1 MKKSTLFVLSSL
13 CAASLFAGTPME
25 VVGGNGTQGGRT
37 PIPSGDYDIVL
48 KPNESNNAMFSGGY
62 GTVNSLTTSGSPSLW
77 NIAYGLTIDVKTSSN
92 DVIEHAF
99 VNNGKMS
106 WRIGGVNF
114 KNSLGSSAIAMA
126 DFGEE
131 LQLVHNNGEG
141 ESTWMAFNMNAD
153 VSGTYLNATMHAR
166 TGLKA
171 TNGAVVYY
179 RVANSKF
186 SYSGSGIFLSGNST
200 FNNTGA
206 MEFTSGTVLD
216 IEAGSVFNTTAVP
229 TFKEGSTVNVN
240 GEYNYTGAD
249 SAISFAS
256 DMNVSGTFT
265 AKTMTVANVDDGS
278 RVRMNIADNTN
289 FQAGSKVEIKG
300 ALAIYKNLV
309 VDSAN
314 DYVKLHDFSS
324 VFKGR
329 VMLFDTAELT
339 LNKENALTCVGLDG
353 SETSVNLLIMSSGT
367 KLILNAS
374 NKFDQLYFSGN
385 NNSVDV
391 VLDDSATLF
400 FQGMSA
406 TAESG
411 NYLNITNFE
420 DNRIFFAN
428 KENAENWL
436 TITATT
442 KDGKTL
448 TMGDLH
454 FEAGQ
459 YTDGTSGYW
468 LNVSVPEPADYAAIL
483 GAIAIAFALKRKAAA
498 LTARRGR

>member
-1 MKKSTLFVLSSL
+1 MRKSTLFVLSSL
-13 CAASLFAGTPME
+13 CAASLFAGTTME

-37 PIPSGDYDIVL
+37 PIPTGDYDIVL
-48 KPNESNNAMFSGGY
+48 KPSESNNAMFSGGY
-62 GTVNSLTTSGSPSLW
+62 GTVNSLITSGSPSLW
-77 NIAYGLTIDVKTSSN
+77 NIAYGLTIDVKTASN

-99 VNNGKMS
+99 DNNGKMS

-114 KNSLGSSAIAMA
+114 KNSLGSSAIAMV

-131 LQLVHNNGEG
+131 LQLVHNNGTN
-141 ESTWMAFNMNAD
+141 ESTWMSFDMNAN
-153 VSGTYLNATMHAR
+153 VSGTYLNATTHAR

-171 TNGAVVYY
+171 GNGAVVSY
-179 RVANSKF
+179 RVANSTF

-206 MEFTSGTVLD
+206 MVFNSGTVLD
-216 IEAGSVFNTTAVP
+216 IETGSAFNTIAAP
-229 TFKEGSTVNVN
+229 TFKEGSTVNVR

-278 RVRMNIADNTN
+278 RVRMNIAGNTA
-289 FQAGSKVEIKG
+289 FQAGSKVEIRG
-300 ALAIYKNLV
+300 ALAVYKNLV

-314 DYVKLHDFSS
+314 DYVKLHDFSD

-329 VMLFDTAELT
+329 VMLFDSAELT
-339 LNKENALTCVGLDG
+339 LNKENALTRVGSDG
-353 SETSVNLLIMSSGT
+353 SESFVNLLIMSNGT
-367 KLILNAS
+367 KLVLNAS
-374 NKFDQLYFSGN
+374 NKFDQLYYSGN
-385 NNSVDV
+385 NNSLDV
-391 VLDDSATLF
+391 VLDDSSTLF

-406 TAESG
+406 TAESD
-411 NYLNITNFE
+411 NYLNIINFE

-428 KENAENWL
+428 KENAESWL
-436 TITATT
+436 TITVTT
-442 KDGKTL
+442 KDGKTYTL
-448 TMGDLH
+448 DNLG

-459 YTDGTSGYW
+459 YTDGTNGYW
-468 LNVSVPEPADYAAIL
+468 LNVSVPEPSTYAMIL
-483 GAIAIAFALKRKAAA
+483 GAIAIAFALKRRCSRK
-498 LTARRGR
+498 

>member
-1 MKKSTLFVLSSL
+1 MKKSALFLLSAL
-13 CAASLFAGTPME
+13 GASALFAGTSME
-25 VVGGNGTQGGRT
+25 VVGGISGKRVS
-37 PIPSGDYDIVL
+37 IPSGDYDVIL
-48 KPNESNNAMFSGGY
+48 KPNADTPSQAYFATNSSGKLV
-62 GTVNSLTTSGSPSLW
+62 TINSLATEGTPDLW
-77 NIAYGLTIDVKTSSN
+77 DIAYGLTIDVKTSSN

-171 TNGAVVYY
+171 ANGAVVYY

-216 IEAGSVFNTTAVP
+216 IEAGSVFNTTAAP

-278 RVRMNIADNTN
+278 RVRMNIAGNTN

-329 VMLFDTAELT
+329 VMLFDTAELM
-339 LNKENALTCVGLDG
+339 LNKENALTRVGLDG

-411 NYLNITNFE
+411 NYLNIANFE

-428 KENAENWL
+428 KENAESWL

-468 LNVSVPEPADYAAIL
+468 LNAVAVPEPSTYAMIF
-483 GAIAIAFALKRKAAA
+483 GAIALGVAAYRRRK
-498 LTARRGR
+498 

>member
-48 KPNESNNAMFSGGY
+48 KPNESNNAMFNGGF

-77 NIAYGLTIDVKTSSN
+77 NIAYGLTIDVKTASN

-99 VNNGKMS
+99 DNNGKMS

-114 KNSLGSSAIAMA
+114 KNSLGSSAIAMV

-131 LQLVHNNGEG
+131 LQLVHNNGTN
-141 ESTWMAFNMNAD
+141 ESTWMSFDMNAN
-153 VSGTYLNATMHAR
+153 VGGTYLNATMHAR

-171 TNGAVVYY
+171 GNGAVVGY
-179 RVANSKF
+179 RVANSTF
-186 SYSGSGIFLSGNST
+186 SYSGSGIFLGGNST

-206 MEFTSGTVLD
+206 MVFNSGTVLD
-216 IEAGSVFNTTAVP
+216 IETGSVFNTIAAP
-229 TFKEGSTVNVN
+229 TFKEGSTVNVR
-240 GEYNYTGAD
+240 GEYNYTGAN

-256 DMNVSGTFT
+256 DINVSGTFT

-278 RVRMNIADNTN
+278 SVRMNIAGNTA

-300 ALAIYKNLV
+300 ALAVYKNLV

-314 DYVKLHDFSS
+314 DCVKLHNFSD

-329 VMLFDTAELT
+329 VMLFNSAELT
-339 LNKENALTCVGLDG
+339 LNKENAITRVGSDG
-353 SETSVNLLIMSSGT
+353 SEAFVNLLIMSNGT

-374 NKFDQLYFSGN
+374 NKFDQLYYSGN

-391 VLDDSATLF
+391 VLDDSSTLF

-436 TITATT
+436 TISATT
-442 KDGKTL
+442 KDGKTYTL
-448 TMGDLH
+448 DNLE
-454 FEAGQ
+454 FEAGL
-459 YTDGTSGYW
+459 YTDGTNGYW
-468 LNVSVPEPADYAAIL
+468 LNVSVPEPAEWAMIFGAVALGFAIYRR
-483 GAIAIAFALKRKAAA
+483 RK
-498 LTARRGR
+498 